1 MDNNITMV
9 RGDTASFGVR
19 FKDNPSIMLESAY
32 FSVKT
37 DYEQSSNVFQKRL
50 GNGVSRVGA
59 GEYTV
64 RIAPSDTADL
74 QEGTYVYDFKIGA
87 NGDLFTLLR
96 GLFIVLPRVGRITA
110 RR

>member
-9 RGDTASFGVR
+9 KGDTASFGIKLKDHPEISLEKASLVVR
-19 FKDNPSIMLESAY
+19 PDFGLPAVVVI
-32 FSVKT
+32 T
-37 DYEQSSNVFQKRL
+37 L

-64 RIAPSDTADL
+64 RIAPEDTADL
-74 QEGTYVYDFKIGA
+74 DEGTYVYDFKIGA

-96 GLFIVLPRVGRITA
+96 GLFILLPRVGHVTA
-110 RR
+110 

>member
-9 RGDTASFGVR
+9 RGDTASFGIRFQDYPDIVLEKAVLTVR
-19 FKDNPSIMLESAY
+19 
-32 FSVKT
+32 T
-37 DYEQSSNVFQKRL
+37 DFDASSYIFHKYL

-64 RIAPSDTADL
+64 RIAPEDTADL
-74 QEGTYVYDFKIGA
+74 QEGTYVYDFKIVV

-96 GLFIVLPRVGRITA
+96 GLFIVLPRVGRVTA
-110 RR
+110 